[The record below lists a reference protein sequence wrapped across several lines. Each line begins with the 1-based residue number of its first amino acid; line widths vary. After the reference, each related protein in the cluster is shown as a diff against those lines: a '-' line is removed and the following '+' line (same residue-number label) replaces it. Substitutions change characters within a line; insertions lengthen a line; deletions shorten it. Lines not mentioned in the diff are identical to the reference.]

1 MLLQFDM
8 PWNEAH
14 THTQYDWNADL
25 LRLLLFS
32 QQSFIHI
39 SKEHLP
45 ILFNSSRRS
54 RSGGVVIQM
63 RWKSLCV
70 MSMFVG
76 FDENSLRYIYMC
88 TCFKDILNVR
98 EKQNNPQ
105 IFAIYEDFVFLAAFF
120 RQGFFFLKS
129 NCWVIFYHLMIAK

>member
-8 PWNEAH
+8 AWNEAH
-14 THTQYDWNADL
+14 THSQYDWNADL

-105 IFAIYEDFVFLAAFF
+105 IFAIYMRTLFFLLLSSAKV
-120 RQGFFFLKS
+120 FFFL
-129 NCWVIFYHLMIAK
+129 NQIVEWFFII

>member
-8 PWNEAH
+8 AWNEAH
-14 THTQYDWNADL
+14 THSQYDWNADL

-32 QQSFIHI
+32 QQSFKHT

-45 ILFNSSRRS
+45 ILFNSSS

-76 FDENSLRYIYMC
+76 FDENSLRYIYKC

-105 IFAIYEDFVFLAAFF
+105 IFAIHMRTLFFLLLCSAKV
-120 RQGFFFLKS
+120 FFLKS

>member
-1 MLLQFDM
+1 
-8 PWNEAH
+8 
-14 THTQYDWNADL
+14 
-25 LRLLLFS
+25 
-32 QQSFIHI
+32 
-39 SKEHLP
+39 
-45 ILFNSSRRS
+45 
-54 RSGGVVIQM
+54 
-63 RWKSLCV
+63 

-120 RQGFFFLKS
+120 SQGFFFL
-129 NCWVIFYHLMIAK
+129 NQIVE